1 MDDSLY
7 QQSILALARAAD
19 GAGRLDHPHATA
31 TVDNPVCGDRVTMDL
46 TMDGTAVAAVRHKVR
61 GCVLCQAT
69 AAVIGRRAPGQPV
82 DDLRTLADGFDA
94 MIRDGGPAP
103 ELWPELAAFEPLRA
117 VRSRHECVLLP
128 FAALAEALTKAGA

>member
-19 GAGRLDHPHATA
+19 GAGRLDRPDGTA

-46 TMDGTAVAAVRHKVR
+46 TVDGAAVTAIRHKVR

-69 AAVIGRRAPGQPV
+69 AAVIGRRAPGRPA
-82 DDLRTLADGFDA
+82 DDLRALADGFDA

-103 ELWPELAAFEPLRA
+103 EAWPELAAFEPVRA